1 MGCGDLGNLL
11 GQATGNAAEQQQE
24 MQWMM
29 RGKNS
34 QQQSIIKFFYGVGGG
49 CTSSGMTAQEYEK
62 LVRDRLSKLDT
73 KQMALN
79 KLGIDEEEVQEITP
93 VSFSG
98 YIFNDDKVDN
108 LAARGS
114 GNTWISSEYMVT
126 WLFFSDNQI
135 FVYQYSFNMTSDSKK
150 EQTLQYFY
158 QDVTNFRASSETY
171 QKVVAETSGC
181 LGQVSY
187 RTVSVDVDEFGIIV
201 PGDKL
206 RCFMTPD
213 EYTDSAIR
221 GMSNKLSEK
230 KNR

>member
-1 MGCGDLGNLL
+1 MGFLNFTEGL
-11 GQATGNAAEQQQE
+11 GQAAGNAVEKKQE
-24 MQWMM
+24 MQMMM
-29 RGKNS
+29 RGKNK
-34 QQQSIIKFFYGVGGG
+34 QQQSIIKFFYGADGG

-62 LVRDRLSKLDT
+62 LVQDR
-73 KQMALN
+73 LN

-98 YIFNDDKVDN
+98 YVFNDKVDN

>member
-1 MGCGDLGNLL
+1 MGFGDML
-11 GQATGNAAEQQQE
+11 GQAAVNAAEKKQE
-24 MQWMM
+24 MQMMM

-34 QQQSIIKFFYGVGGG
+34 QQQSIIKFFYGAGGG

-73 KQMALN
+73 KLMALN

-98 YIFNDDKVDN
+98 YVFNDKVDN
-108 LAARGS
+108 LVAQGS
-114 GNTWISSEYMVT
+114 GNTWVTSEYMVT
-126 WLFFSDNQI
+126 WLFFGNSEVFI
-135 FVYQYSFNMTSDSKK
+135 YQYSFNMTSDSKK
-150 EQTLQYFY
+150 ERTMQYFY
-158 QDVTNFRASSETY
+158 QDITNFTSSSETY

-181 LGQVSY
+181 MGAVSY
-187 RTVSVDVDEFGIIV
+187 RMASTDVDEFSIIV

-206 RCFMTPD
+206 RCSMTPN
-213 EYTDSAIR
+213 EYTDSAIN
-221 GMSNKLSEK
+221 GMRNKLREK

>member
-1 MGCGDLGNLL
+1 MGFLNFTEGL
-11 GQATGNAAEQQQE
+11 GQAAVNAAEKKQE
-24 MQWMM
+24 MQMMM

-34 QQQSIIKFFYGVGGG
+34 QQQSIIKFFYGTGGG

-98 YIFNDDKVDN
+98 YVFNDKVDN
-108 LAARGS
+108 LVAQGS
-114 GNTWISSEYMVT
+114 GNTWVTSEYMVT
-126 WLFFSDNQI
+126 WLFFGNSEVFI
-135 FVYQYSFNMTSDSKK
+135 YQYSFNMTSDSKK
-150 EQTLQYFY
+150 ERTMQYFY
-158 QDVTNFRASSETY
+158 QDITNFTSSSETY

-181 LGQVSY
+181 MGAVSY
-187 RTVSVDVDEFGIIV
+187 RMASTDVDEFSIIV

-206 RCFMTPD
+206 RCSMTPN
-213 EYTDSAIR
+213 EYTDSAIN
-221 GMSNKLSEK
+221 GMRNKLREK

>member
-1 MGCGDLGNLL
+1 
-11 GQATGNAAEQQQE
+11 
-24 MQWMM
+24 
-29 RGKNS
+29 
-34 QQQSIIKFFYGVGGG
+34 
-49 CTSSGMTAQEYEK
+49 
-62 LVRDRLSKLDT
+62 
-73 KQMALN
+73 
-79 KLGIDEEEVQEITP
+79 
-93 VSFSG
+93 
-98 YIFNDDKVDN
+98 
-108 LAARGS
+108 
-114 GNTWISSEYMVT
+114 
-126 WLFFSDNQI
+126 
-135 FVYQYSFNMTSDSKK
+135 MTSDSKK

-187 RTVSVDVDEFGIIV
+187 RTVSVDVDEFSIIV

>member
-1 MGCGDLGNLL
+1 MGFLNFTEGL
-11 GQATGNAAEQQQE
+11 GQAAVNAAEKKQE
-24 MQWMM
+24 MQMMM

-34 QQQSIIKFFYGVGGG
+34 QQQSIIKFFYGAGGG

-98 YIFNDDKVDN
+98 YVFNDKVDN
-108 LAARGS
+108 LVAQGS
-114 GNTWISSEYMVT
+114 GNTWVTSEYMVT
-126 WLFFSDNQI
+126 WLFFGNSEVFI
-135 FVYQYSFNMTSDSKK
+135 YQYSFNMTSDSKK
-150 EQTLQYFY
+150 ERTMQYFY
-158 QDVTNFRASSETY
+158 QDITNFTSSSETY

-181 LGQVSY
+181 MGAVSY
-187 RTVSVDVDEFGIIV
+187 RMASTDVDEFSIIV

-206 RCFMTPD
+206 RCSMTPD

-221 GMSNKLSEK
+221 GMRNKLREK